1 MKLLSLLLLAAGMAA
16 QSVETVAVSS
26 ETLSRQSRVPGEL
39 LPYLKVPVLA
49 RVTGFV
55 ESITVDRGS
64 AVKQGDVLARLVTD
78 TLDAQLA
85 QNAAALAKA
94 TAGIA
99 QARSNIVAAEARQT
113 EAKNA
118 LERGRPLRQSGVIS
132 EASQDSREA
141 AAKTAEAQLV
151 AARDALKVA
160 EADKAQVE
168 AVRRDLEWRRSRADV
183 RAPADGVISRRVAK
197 LGGYAVGSADAM
209 FRIVA
214 RGEVELDAEVPETLV
229 GRIREGQPVSVE
241 TSGGGTFTGKVRLVS
256 PEIDRATR
264 LGRVRVFLGDD
275 PQLNVG
281 GFARGLVTVAQSSG
295 LGVPSGAIMYSGT
308 GPVVQV
314 VKDGKVVTRPV
325 VVGLAAGGRTEIKTG
340 LAAGD
345 LVVSRAGTFL
355 REGDAVRPILPA
367 QKVTETTR

>member
-1 MKLLSLLLLAAGMAA
+1 
-16 QSVETVAVSS
+16 
-26 ETLSRQSRVPGEL
+26 
-39 LPYLKVPVLA
+39 
-49 RVTGFV
+49 
-55 ESITVDRGS
+55 
-64 AVKQGDVLARLVTD
+64 
-78 TLDAQLA
+78 
-85 QNAAALAKA
+85 
-94 TAGIA
+94 
-99 QARSNIVAAEARQT
+99 
-113 EAKNA
+113 
-118 LERGRPLRQSGVIS
+118 
-132 EASQDSREA
+132 
-141 AAKTAEAQLV
+141 
-151 AARDALKVA
+151 
-160 EADKAQVE
+160 
-168 AVRRDLEWRRSRADV
+168 
-183 RAPADGVISRRVAK
+183 
-197 LGGYAVGSADAM
+197 GSADAM